1 MCGRHCGVHVPRSRT
16 YTARWAD
23 SNKLL
28 LVVLQLLATAMTP
41 CAAAAAVAAA
51 VGLTTAPL
59 VPALPLACIP
69 SPLVGP
75 NQPRPEVVPVVECK
89 PGSDAVWATKHWPWQ
104 RITTV
109 INMKGNASA
118 LICTA
123 HSHGV
128 AVLVNVQPAAVAAFG
143 GWVNYTN
150 DLANASSRE
159 RAAIAI
165 AASTHL
171 SGYDGVVLDIESNDP
186 RNRDAV
192 SSFAATV
199 RARLRER
206 NPHATLVFGTGS
218 TVYLNGSKGAWCAIS
233 SPDSK
238 SVVLTENVM
247 VRFDYTSLLFSS
259 FFLALSFFL
268 LKSRPRRPNFDYLA
282 LSKHVDWFF
291 VMGYGTLHGHREG
304 VAAEA
309 NGDLRMIDA
318 GLEWCVH
325 TMS

>member
-1 MCGRHCGVHVPRSRT
+1 M
-16 YTARWAD
+16 
-23 SNKLL
+23 
-28 LVVLQLLATAMTP
+28 
-41 CAAAAAVAAA
+41 
-51 VGLTTAPL
+51 
-59 VPALPLACIP
+59 
-69 SPLVGP
+69 
-75 NQPRPEVVPVVECK
+75 VECK

-159 RAAIAI
+159 RAAITI

-186 RNRDAV
+186 RNRDAL

-206 NPHATLVFGTGS
+206 G
-218 TVYLNGSKGAWCAIS
+218 GA
-233 SPDSK
+233 
-238 SVVLTENVM
+238 
-247 VRFDYTSLLFSS
+247 
-259 FFLALSFFL
+259 
-268 LKSRPRRPNFDYLA
+268 
-282 LSKHVDWFF
+282 
-291 VMGYGTLHGHREG
+291 
-304 VAAEA
+304 
-309 NGDLRMIDA
+309 DA
-318 GLEWCVH
+318 GAERAAAVGDQEDTNTQLDNIIH
-325 TMS
+325 TRRIRSADS